1 MKNSNFLNESFKNK
15 KVVVTGH
22 TGFKGSWLSIWLHS
36 LGADV
41 FGISSDIPSIPSHFM
56 ETNVGAIIKDYR
68 LDINDS
74 EKLKNLF
81 LEIKPDFVFH
91 LAAQPLVRKSFQ
103 EPLLTWHTNTIGT
116 LNVLESIR
124 CLVNNCV
131 AILITSD
138 KSYENVEWTWGYREN
153 DRLGGLDPYS
163 SSKACAELII
173 KSFYDSFLKNKKNL
187 RIGIGRAGNVIGGGD
202 WAEDRLVPDC
212 MKSWHMDKT
221 VNIRNPVATRPWQHV
236 LEPLSGY
243 LNLALNLSKSNHN
256 NGEPFNF
263 GPPSQQNHSVLEVVM
278 EMSNYWDKV
287 KWEINCEATNI
298 KECGL
303 LKLNCDKAL
312 SSLGWLSVWNFKETI
327 YETVTWY
334 KTFYESKNNINNNS
348 TYELTLEQIKR
359 YTSKA
364 QKLKLKWSL

>member
-1 MKNSNFLNESFKNK
+1 MKNKYFLKESFKNK
-15 KVVVTGH
+15 KVIITGH
-22 TGFKGSWLSIWLHS
+22 TGFKGSWLSIWLQS
-36 LGADV
+36 LGAEI
-41 FGISSDIPSIPSHFM
+41 FGISSDVPTNPSHFI
-56 ETNVGAIIKDYR
+56 ETNIKDFIHDYR

-74 EKLKNLF
+74 KKLKNLF
-81 LEIKPDFVFH
+81 LDIKPDFVFH
-91 LAAQPLVRKSFQ
+91 LAAQPIVRKSFQ
-103 EPLLTWHTNTIGT
+103 EPLLTWHTNAMGT
-116 LNVLESIR
+116 LNLLESIR
-124 CLVNNCV
+124 SLSNRCIAV
-131 AILITSD
+131 LITSD
-138 KSYENVEWTWGYREN
+138 KSYQNLEWEWGYREN

-173 KSFYDSFLKNKKNL
+173 KSFYDSFLKNKENL

-212 MKSWHMDKT
+212 MKSWQMDKA

-243 LNLALNLSKSNHN
+243 LNLALNLTESENN

-263 GPPSQQNHSVLEVVM
+263 GPPSHQNHSVLEVVI

-287 KWEINCEATNI
+287 KWEINSESNNI

-312 SSLGWLSVWNFKETI
+312 SHLNWMPVWDFKETI
-327 YETVTWY
+327 YETVKWY
-334 KTFYESKNNINNNS
+334 KTFYESNNSNES
-348 TYELTLEQIKR
+348 TYEITLEQIKT

-364 QKLKLKWSL
+364 QKLNLTWAL